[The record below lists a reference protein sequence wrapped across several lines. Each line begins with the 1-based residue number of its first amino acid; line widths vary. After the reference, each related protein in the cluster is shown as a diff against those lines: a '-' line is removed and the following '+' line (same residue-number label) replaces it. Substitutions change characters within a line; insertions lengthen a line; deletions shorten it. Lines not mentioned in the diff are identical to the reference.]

1 MPIDIYDDNLFRK
14 DFPFFDSENGGYVY
28 FNSAATALKPRC
40 VIDAVCDYY
49 SNYSANVDRG
59 VDSLGY
65 KVTKM
70 YNAAREKTADFIGAH
85 DSDTVIFTKGAT
97 AALNMVAHSFGAN
110 CCKKRR

>member
-14 DFPFFDSENGGYVY
+14 DFPFFESENGEYVY

-70 YNAAREKTADFIGAH
+70 YNPTICEELGISVPDDYTAIE
-85 DSDTVIFTKGAT
+85 TE
-97 AALNMVAHSFGAN
+97 
-110 CCKKRR
+110 